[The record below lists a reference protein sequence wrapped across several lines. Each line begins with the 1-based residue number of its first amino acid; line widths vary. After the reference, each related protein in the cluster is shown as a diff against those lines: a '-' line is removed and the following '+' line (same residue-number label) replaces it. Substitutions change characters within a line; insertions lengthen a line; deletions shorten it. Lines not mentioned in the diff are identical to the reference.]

1 MEGVIHNFW
10 LLISPSFFNLGRD
23 IMDDFKT
30 FLETSSIGG
39 LNFIS
44 RTRRF
49 GRVFWILV
57 VLMSLIISFIEISNL
72 FYNWH
77 KNPIITTSENLPI
90 SDIQLPEESEMC

>member
-1 MEGVIHNFW
+1 
-10 LLISPSFFNLGRD
+10 
-23 IMDDFKT
+23 MDDFKT

-77 KNPIITTSENLPI
+77 KNPIITTSENLAI